1 MGLFSRFLFVVAKPM
16 EFACAPASAHR
27 PAANTSR
34 FRTRHDDGPG
44 LNSARGGGAMLDAAA
59 RDQS

>member
-1 MGLFSRFLFVVAKPM
+1 MGLFSRFWFVVAHRRQ
-16 EFACAPASAHR
+16 FACRIGAPAR
-27 PAANTSR
+27 RRRLR
-34 FRTRHDDGPG
+34 FRAGRRDDGPG